1 MAFGRWRPLEGDDT
15 TAPVNIGRMSPWEP
29 RMSPWEPRVGCIGR
43 VLDRGVASV
52 WDEMHWTGVAWTE
65 GSVPDVGGSHLIVGN
80 GDSPALAR
88 MRSGAAS
95 SACRCAHACRS
106 LPSDPFPPPHTVEE
120 TNQPAAGPRMRVHGH
135 TCGDMVEEC
144 LHLRPSSV
152 HSPRSAVVPPV
163 VTGVSS
169 NADDHD
175 SANLDISRSEK
186 R

>member
-1 MAFGRWRPLEGDDT
+1 MRRPALAFGRWRPLEGDDT

-88 MRSGAAS
+88 MRSGAAKQRMPERTCMPFL
-95 SACRCAHACRS
+95 ALRS
-106 LPSDPFPPPHTVEE
+106 VSPPHTVEE
-120 TNQPAAGPRMRVHGH
+120 NKPTSRRTPHASARTYSWRHGRRMPPPSPVKRSFAAIGCCPAG
-135 TCGDMVEEC
+135 GDGRLLEC
-144 LHLRPSSV
+144 
-152 HSPRSAVVPPV
+152 
-163 VTGVSS
+163 
-169 NADDHD
+169 
-175 SANLDISRSEK
+175 
-186 R
+186 